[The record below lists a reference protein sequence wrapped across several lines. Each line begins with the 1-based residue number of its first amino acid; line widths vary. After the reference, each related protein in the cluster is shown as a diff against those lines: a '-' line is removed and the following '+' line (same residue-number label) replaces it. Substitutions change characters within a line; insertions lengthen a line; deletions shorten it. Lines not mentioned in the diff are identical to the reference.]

1 MIDSVFRT
9 GKNFYPQVFLGEY
22 IYLVKEKK
30 IATYIIA
37 DVKISSD
44 SDKEN
49 SDEEKIDKKSSDKEN

>member
-9 GKNFYPQVFLGEY
+9 GKHFYPQVFLGEY
-22 IYLVKEKK
+22 IYVVKEKK

>member
-1 MIDSVFRT
+1 M
-9 GKNFYPQVFLGEY
+9 FLGEY
-22 IYLVKEKK
+22 IYVVREKK

>member
-9 GKNFYPQVFLGEY
+9 DKKFYPQVFLGEY
-22 IYLVKEKK
+22 IYVVREKK

-37 DVKISSD
+37 DVKSSSD

>member
-9 GKNFYPQVFLGEY
+9 GKNFYPQVFLREY
-22 IYLVKEKK
+22 IYVVREKK

>member
-9 GKNFYPQVFLGEY
+9 GKKFYPQVFLGEY
-22 IYLVKEKK
+22 IYVVREKK

-49 SDEEKIDKKSSDKEN
+49 ADEEKIDKKSSDKEN